1 LTREVN
7 ALRRAII
14 PYGAVSPYAN
24 PPHRN
29 AGNTFDMN
37 LLHVDSG
44 ILGGIS
50 VTRQLSAALV
60 ARQRRLHP
68 KVKITYRDLAQNP
81 IPHLTGP
88 YLAALTGTPAM
99 HGPEL
104 AHDLAIGTAVLE
116 EFLAADLV
124 VIGAPMYNFTIPTQL
139 KAWFDRLAVAGKT
152 FRYTESG
159 AVGLLGGKR
168 VLIASSRGG
177 FYGVDSPLHA
187 VDHQETYLKA
197 ILGFFG
203 ITQVQFVRAEGVAI
217 SPQFRETALRT
228 ALDQIGQME
237 ATAALAEVD

>member
-1 LTREVN
+1 
-7 ALRRAII
+7 
-14 PYGAVSPYAN
+14 
-24 PPHRN
+24 
-29 AGNTFDMN
+29 MN
-37 LLHVDSG
+37 LLHIDSG

-68 KVKITYRDLAQNP
+68 KVKITYRDLAQHP
-81 IPHLTGP
+81 IPHLTGA
-88 YLAALTGTPAM
+88 YLAALTGAPAM

-168 VLIASSRGG
+168 VQIASSRGG
-177 FYGVDSPLHA
+177 FYGSGTPLHS

-203 ITQVQFVRAEGVAI
+203 ITHVQFVRAEGVAI
-217 SPQFRETALRT
+217 SPQLRESALGA
-228 ALDQIGQME
+228 ALDRIGQMDS
-237 ATAALAEVD
+237 TPALAEVD